1 MLQNPG
7 LRISIEGHTDNRG
20 DKSHNLNLSK
30 KRAEAVA
37 QWLIQNGVA
46 ANRIESLGFGDASPV
61 ADNQTE
67 AGRALNR
74 RTAFRIIG
82 L

>member
-1 MLQNPG
+1 
-7 LRISIEGHTDNRG
+7 
-20 DKSHNLNLSK
+20 
-30 KRAEAVA
+30 
-37 QWLIQNGVA
+37 LIQNGVVA
-46 ANRIESLGFGDASPV
+46 SRIESLGFGDASPV